1 MTALHSGLWEG
12 KCNIPVMVVVPKKQN
27 TFIQEEGKKEEKK
40 KRWHLNLLMTN
51 VSGGAYFVSGSLSPC
66 HLQPSEAERCETSR
80 YTCEKSYS
88 RQSSLTLS
96 TMDQGKRPRGSAG

>member
-40 KRWHLNLLMTN
+40 KKMAFKFTHDKCVWGGLLC
-51 VSGGAYFVSGSLSPC
+51 VRLPV
-66 HLQPSEAERCETSR
+66 
-80 YTCEKSYS
+80 
-88 RQSSLTLS
+88 TLPF
-96 TMDQGKRPRGSAG
+96 TAQ